1 MQRSLVNFQPLGPLS
16 WAKGASSRLV
26 YGAWS
31 CLLTNPG
38 QRIWLGKA
46 TVALMGALPVMC
58 VAYTDVDAVLV
69 FGLQARMLK
78 LHQH

>member
-16 WAKGASSRLV
+16 WAKGASSRLF

-38 QRIWLGKA
+38 RVGWAGKA
-46 TVALMGALPVMC
+46 TVALVGALPVMC
-58 VAYTDVDAVLV
+58 VANTFVEGYLV
-69 FGLQARMLK
+69 HSQ
-78 LHQH
+78 